1 MATTDTKPGFRLPWA
16 SDRGEAEPGSAPD
29 DATTES
35 GDPVAEET
43 DAAAMI
49 DVEPATA
56 DQVETTGTADPV
68 HADAPSATADTAA
81 DVAPAAESAPV
92 AEAAPAETATPARA
106 PGAKK
111 PSKFLADLTKAM
123 QATAES
129 ARSETMERFAAEAKA
144 ASERVHAD
152 AAEEITELRRN
163 ADDDVAS
170 IRDWSKGEISRI
182 REETETKITARK
194 TDLEGELEAHAGVVE
209 RRVER
214 VSATVAA
221 FESEM
226 STFFERLLAEDD
238 PSAFASMAERI
249 PEPPSLDGSG
259 ADDHATAPK
268 AAASVETAPVAET
281 AVESTAEAE
290 APTAEAP
297 TADVEA
303 AEAETAEAE
312 THEAIAETASQI
324 DDAAA
329 AEAEAA
335 SEADPR
341 LEMLGDTADFD
352 AAEAEA
358 ALSAAEAE
366 VATEEPGDIPAIAEE
381 VVAARLAG
389 LVPPSEANPEQQTA
403 RVVVTGLVSVA
414 SIAGFKRGL
423 ARTTGVGAVGVT
435 SGPDGEFVFNVSYAA
450 DLDLKAAIAGLPGF
464 DAKVTGESGDGFEV
478 AARDP
483 EARD

>member
-1 MATTDTKPGFRLPWA
+1 MATTDTKPGFRLPWT
-16 SDRGEAEPGSAPD
+16 SDRGEADPESAPA

-56 DQVETTGTADPV
+56 DQVETTGTADFEPAQTESPSAS
-68 HADAPSATADTAA
+68 ADAAVESASG
-81 DVAPAAESAPV
+81 AESAP
-92 AEAAPAETATPARA
+92 AADAVPARSA
-106 PGAKK
+106 GARK

-123 QATAES
+123 QATAEA
-129 ARSETMERFAAEAKA
+129 ARDETMERFAAEAKA

-152 AAEEITELRRN
+152 AAEEITDLRRN

-170 IRDWSKGEISRI
+170 IRDWSKGEIARI
-182 REETETKITARK
+182 REETETKISARK
-194 TDLEGELEAHAGVVE
+194 ADLEGELEAHAGVVE

-214 VSATVAA
+214 VTAAVAA
-221 FESEM
+221 FEQEM
-226 STFFERLLAEDD
+226 HAFFERLLAEDD
-238 PSAFASMAERI
+238 PSAFATMAERI

-259 ADDHATAPK
+259 SDDHAPASAAK
-268 AAASVETAPVAET
+268 AATAEAPAEAVVDATTDAPEAVAEVQTDSPAEAVVETVAEEAVAET
-281 AVESTAEAE
+281 A
-290 APTAEAP
+290 
-297 TADVEA
+297 
-303 AEAETAEAE
+303 AETAG
-312 THEAIAETASQI
+312 QV

-335 SEADPR
+335 AEADDPR
-341 LEMLGDTADFD
+341 LTMLEASPDFD

-366 VATEEPGDIPAIAEE
+366 VAHEEPGDIPAIAEE

-389 LVPPSEANPEQQTA
+389 LVPPSEGNPEQQTA

-423 ARTTGVGAVGVT
+423 ARTSGVGAVGVT
-435 SGPDGEFVFNVSYAA
+435 SGPDGEFVFNVSHAA
-450 DLDLKAAIAGLPGF
+450 DIDLKAAIAALPGF
-464 DAKVTGESGDGFEV
+464 DAKVTTESADGFEV

>member
-16 SDRGEAEPGSAPD
+16 SDRGEADPDSAPA
-29 DATTES
+29 DATTQS

-56 DQVETTGTADPV
+56 DQVETTGSADLEPAQTYGTSAS
-68 HADAPSATADTAA
+68 ADAAA
-81 DVAPAAESAPV
+81 ESTPGAESAPV
-92 AEAAPAETATPARA
+92 AEASPVRSAT
-106 PGAKK
+106 GKK

-123 QATAES
+123 QATAEA
-129 ARSETMERFAAEAKA
+129 ARAETMERFAAEAKA

-170 IRDWSKGEISRI
+170 IRDWSKGEIARI

-194 TDLEGELEAHAGVVE
+194 NDLEGELESHAGVVE

-214 VSATVAA
+214 VSAAVSA
-221 FESEM
+221 FEQEM
-226 STFFERLLAEDD
+226 AAFFERLLAEDD
-238 PSAFASMAERI
+238 PSAFATMAERI
-249 PEPPSLDGSG
+249 PEPPSLDGS
-259 ADDHATAPK
+259 APDDHAQAVATH
-268 AAASVETAPVAET
+268 VEAPVAE
-281 AVESTAEAE
+281 AESVVEPVAEAE
-290 APTAEAP
+290 AQ
-297 TADVEA
+297 ADDQPVG
-303 AEAETAEAE
+303 
-312 THEAIAETASQI
+312 QV

-329 AEAEAA
+329 AEAEA
-335 SEADPR
+335 SVEADDPR
-341 LEMLGDTADFD
+341 LSMLGGTPDFD

-358 ALSAAEAE
+358 AMSAAEAE
-366 VATEEPGDIPAIAEE
+366 VASEAPEDIPAIAEE

-389 LVPPSEANPEQQTA
+389 LVPPSEGNPEQQTA

-414 SIAGFKRGL
+414 SIAGFKRGI
-423 ARTTGVGAVGVT
+423 ARTSGVGAVGVT
-435 SGPDGEFVFNVSYAA
+435 SGPDGEFVFNVSHAA
-450 DLDLKAAIAGLPGF
+450 DIDLKAAITGLPGF
-464 DAKVTGESGDGFEV
+464 DAKVTNESADGFEV

>member
-1 MATTDTKPGFRLPWA
+1 MATTDTKPGFRLPWT
-16 SDRGEAEPGSAPD
+16 SDRGEADPDRAPA

-56 DQVETTGTADPV
+56 DQVETTGTADFEPAQTESPSAS
-68 HADAPSATADTAA
+68 ADAAVESA
-81 DVAPAAESAPV
+81 PGAESAPV
-92 AEAAPAETATPARA
+92 AEPARA
-106 PGAKK
+106 AGARK

-123 QATAES
+123 QATAEA
-129 ARSETMERFAAEAKA
+129 ARDETMERFAAEAKA

-152 AAEEITELRRN
+152 AAEEVTDLRRN

-170 IRDWSKGEISRI
+170 IRDWSKGEIARI
-182 REETETKITARK
+182 REETETKISARK
-194 TDLEGELEAHAGVVE
+194 TDLEGELEAHNGVVE

-214 VSATVAA
+214 VSAAVAA
-221 FESEM
+221 FEREM
-226 STFFERLLAEDD
+226 QTFFERLLAEDD
-238 PSAFASMAERI
+238 PSAFATMAERI

-259 ADDHATAPK
+259 TDEYVP
-268 AAASVETAPVAET
+268 APVAQAAVVADEPAEA
-281 AVESTAEAE
+281 AVEASTE
-290 APTAEAP
+290 AP
-297 TADVEA
+297 
-303 AEAETAEAE
+303 EAETPAEAV
-312 THEAIAETASQI
+312 AETVADSPSGQI

-335 SEADPR
+335 IEADDPR
-341 LEMLGDTADFD
+341 LSMIGAETDFD

-358 ALSAAEAE
+358 AMSAAEAE
-366 VATEEPGDIPAIAEE
+366 VSHEEPGDIPAIAEE

-389 LVPPSEANPEQQTA
+389 LVPPSEGNPEQQTA

-423 ARTTGVGAVGVT
+423 ARTSGVGAVGVT

-450 DLDLKAAIAGLPGF
+450 DIDLKAAIAALPGF
-464 DAKVTGESGDGFEV
+464 DAKVTNESADGFEV

>member
-16 SDRGEAEPGSAPD
+16 SDRGEADQESAPA
-29 DATTES
+29 DATTKT

-56 DQVETTGTADPV
+56 DQVEPTGTADFEPAQTDSASAS
-68 HADAPSATADTAA
+68 ADASVESASGAESAQVAEAA
-81 DVAPAAESAPV
+81 AAESAS
-92 AEAAPAETATPARA
+92 PAR
-106 PGAKK
+106 GAAAGARK

-123 QATAES
+123 QATAEA
-129 ARSETMERFAAEAKA
+129 ARNETMERFTAEAKA

-170 IRDWSKGEISRI
+170 IRDWSKGEIARI

-194 TDLEGELEAHAGVVE
+194 NDLESELEAHAGVVE

-214 VSATVAA
+214 VSAAVAA
-221 FESEM
+221 FELEM
-226 STFFERLLAEDD
+226 AAFFERLLAEDD
-238 PSAFASMAERI
+238 PSAFATMAERI
-249 PEPPSLDGSG
+249 PEPPSLDGSTV
-259 ADDHATAPK
+259 DDRAPAPK
-268 AAASVETAPVAET
+268 AT
-281 AVESTAEAE
+281 

-297 TADVEA
+297 VAEAVVEATADAPEPV
-303 AEAETAEAE
+303 AETAAAADAPEAATE
-312 THEAIAETASQI
+312 TTGDTVGQI

-335 SEADPR
+335 AGADDPR
-341 LEMLGDTADFD
+341 LSMLDGATDFD

-366 VATEEPGDIPAIAEE
+366 AAHEGPSEIPAIAEE

-389 LVPPSEANPEQQTA
+389 LVPPSEGNPEQQTA

-423 ARTTGVGAVGVT
+423 ARTSGVGAVGVT
-435 SGPDGEFVFNVSYAA
+435 SGPDGEFVFNVSHAA
-450 DLDLKAAIAGLPGF
+450 DIDLKAAIAALPGF
-464 DAKVTGESGDGFEV
+464 DAKVTSENADGFEV

>member
-1 MATTDTKPGFRLPWA
+1 MATTDTKPGFRLPWT
-16 SDRGEAEPGSAPD
+16 SDRGEADPERAPA

-56 DQVETTGTADPV
+56 DQVETTGTADLEPAQTESPSAS
-68 HADAPSATADTAA
+68 ADAAVESA
-81 DVAPAAESAPV
+81 PGAESAQ
-92 AEAAPAETATPARA
+92 AAPARSAGTR
-106 PGAKK
+106 K

-123 QATAES
+123 QATAEA
-129 ARSETMERFAAEAKA
+129 ARDETMERFAGEAKA

-152 AAEEITELRRN
+152 AAEEVTDLRRN
-163 ADDDVAS
+163 ADDDVAA

-182 REETETKITARK
+182 REETETKISARK
-194 TDLEGELEAHAGVVE
+194 ADLEGELEAHAGVVE
-209 RRVER
+209 RRIER
-214 VSATVAA
+214 VSVAVTA
-221 FESEM
+221 FEQEM
-226 STFFERLLAEDD
+226 QTFFERLLAEDD
-238 PSAFASMAERI
+238 PSAFATMAERI

-259 ADDHATAPK
+259 TDDHAAAPAAK
-268 AAASVETAPVAET
+268 AVATEAPAAEAAAETTADAPEAVGEVQADSPVETVAEEAVAET
-281 AVESTAEAE
+281 T
-290 APTAEAP
+290 APTAGQ
-297 TADVEA
+297 V
-303 AEAETAEAE
+303 
-312 THEAIAETASQI
+312 

-335 SEADPR
+335 AEADDPR
-341 LEMLGDTADFD
+341 LSMLDASPDFD
-352 AAEAEA
+352 AAEADA

-366 VATEEPGDIPAIAEE
+366 VAHEEPGEIPAIAEE

-389 LVPPSEANPEQQTA
+389 LVPQTEGSPEQQTA

-423 ARTTGVGAVGVT
+423 ARTSGVGAVGVT
-435 SGPDGEFVFNVSYAA
+435 SGPDGEFVFNVSHAA
-450 DLDLKAAIAGLPGF
+450 DIDLKAAIAALPGF
-464 DAKVTGESGDGFEV
+464 DAKVTNENADGFEV

>member
-16 SDRGEAEPGSAPD
+16 SDRGEADPESAPA
-29 DATTES
+29 DATNES

-56 DQVETTGTADPV
+56 DQVETTGTADFEPAQTDGAS
-68 HADAPSATADTAA
+68 ADAAA
-81 DVAPAAESAPV
+81 ESTSAAESAPV
-92 AEAAPAETATPARA
+92 AAAAEAASPARG
-106 PGAKK
+106 GAAARK

-123 QATAES
+123 QATAEA
-129 ARSETMERFAAEAKA
+129 ARAETMERFTAEAKA
-144 ASERVHAD
+144 ASERVHAE
-152 AAEEITELRRN
+152 AAEEIAELRRN

-170 IRDWSKGEISRI
+170 IRDWSKAEIARI
-182 REETETKITARK
+182 REETEGKITTRK
-194 TDLEGELEAHAGVVE
+194 NDLEGELEAHAGVVE

-214 VSATVAA
+214 VSASVAA
-221 FESEM
+221 FEQEM
-226 STFFERLLAEDD
+226 ATFFERLLAEDD
-238 PSAFASMAERI
+238 PSAFATMAERI
-249 PEPPSLDGSG
+249 PEPPSLDGTT
-259 ADDHATAPK
+259 ADDHAPAPTPTAST
-268 AAASVETAPVAET
+268 AEAPVAE
-281 AVESTAEAE
+281 AVVET
-290 APTAEAP
+290 
-297 TADVEA
+297 TADAPEGVAEVEPA
-303 AEAETAEAE
+303 AEAAPETVEASTE
-312 THEAIAETASQI
+312 TTDETIGQS

-335 SEADPR
+335 AQADDPR
-341 LEMLGDTADFD
+341 LSMIGASPDFD

-358 ALSAAEAE
+358 AMSAAEAE
-366 VATEEPGDIPAIAEE
+366 VAEEEPGDIPAIAEE

-389 LVPPSEANPEQQTA
+389 LVPPSEGNPEQHTA

-423 ARTTGVGAVGVT
+423 ARTSGVGAVGVT
-435 SGPDGEFVFNVSYAA
+435 SGPDGEFVFNVSHAA
-450 DLDLKAAIAGLPGF
+450 DIDLKAAIAGLPGF
-464 DAKVTGESGDGFEV
+464 DAKVTSESADGFEV

>member
-1 MATTDTKPGFRLPWA
+1 MATTDTKPGFRLPWT
-16 SDRGEAEPGSAPD
+16 SDRAEADPESAPA

-56 DQVETTGTADPV
+56 DQVDTTGTADFEPAQTESPSAS
-68 HADAPSATADTAA
+68 ADAAVESASG
-81 DVAPAAESAPV
+81 AESAP
-92 AEAAPAETATPARA
+92 AADAAPAR
-106 PGAKK
+106 PGARK

-123 QATAES
+123 QATAEA
-129 ARSETMERFAAEAKA
+129 ARDETMERFAAEAKA

-152 AAEEITELRRN
+152 AAEEVTDLRRN
-163 ADDDVAS
+163 ADDDVAA
-170 IRDWSKGEISRI
+170 IRDWSKGEIARI
-182 REETETKITARK
+182 REQTETKISARK
-194 TDLEGELEAHAGVVE
+194 ADLEGELEAHAGVVE

-214 VSATVAA
+214 VSAAVTA
-221 FESEM
+221 FEQEM
-226 STFFERLLAEDD
+226 QTFFERLLAEDD
-238 PSAFASMAERI
+238 PSAFATMAERI

-259 ADDHATAPK
+259 NDDHAPAP
-268 AAASVETAPVAET
+268 AA
-281 AVESTAEAE
+281 
-290 APTAEAP
+290 TAEAP
-297 TADVEA
+297 AQAVVEA
-303 AEAETAEAE
+303 AAEAPAEAVVEAAVETDGPAEASAETIAEEAVAE
-312 THEAIAETASQI
+312 TTVGQV

-335 SEADPR
+335 AEAGDPR
-341 LEMLGDTADFD
+341 LSMLGADPDFD

-366 VATEEPGDIPAIAEE
+366 VAHQEPGDIPAIAEE

-389 LVPPSEANPEQQTA
+389 LVPPSEGNPEQQTA

-423 ARTTGVGAVGVT
+423 ARTSGVGAVGVT
-435 SGPDGEFVFNVSYAA
+435 SGPDGEFVFNVSHAA
-450 DLDLKAAIAGLPGF
+450 DIDLKAAIAALPGF
-464 DAKVTGESGDGFEV
+464 DAKVTTESADGFEV